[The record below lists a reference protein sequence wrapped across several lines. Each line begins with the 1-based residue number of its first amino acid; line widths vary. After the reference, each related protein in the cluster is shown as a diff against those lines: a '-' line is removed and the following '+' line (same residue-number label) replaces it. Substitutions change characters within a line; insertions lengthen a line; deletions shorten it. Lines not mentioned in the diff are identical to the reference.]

1 MDRIIKADIYRW
13 IGTNKFGIKEFLHLM
28 LIPQFKFMYFKRKC
42 QKYRNRYKTIFIL
55 FTLLY
60 KHYKIKY
67 GIDLPAKV
75 QMGEGIII
83 EHIGGIVI
91 NPDVIFGNNINI
103 YNGVTIGIE
112 KRGRRIGIPT
122 IGNEVWIGAN
132 STIVGNILIGDDVLI
147 APGTYIN
154 FDVPNHSIVMGN
166 PGKVVSRENAT
177 EAYVENC
184 VY

>member
-1 MDRIIKADIYRW
+1 MYTVLEVSQYKLSNRLGSVMNIELEISKPTIID
-13 IGTNKFGIKEFLHLM
+13 
-28 LIPQFKFMYFKRKC
+28 
-42 QKYRNRYKTIFIL
+42 
-55 FTLLY
+55 
-60 KHYKIKY
+60 